1 MKTVACFISLIQEKL
16 WKTLHLIRQIN
27 KKVIKITA
35 RTMDRKVM
43 GLKETKKGENEEEK
57 NK

>member
-1 MKTVACFISLIQEKL
+1 
-16 WKTLHLIRQIN
+16 LIRQIN

-35 RTMDRKVM
+35 QTMDRKVM

>member
-1 MKTVACFISLIQEKL
+1 M
-16 WKTLHLIRQIN
+16 IRQIN